1 MTLDSAP
8 PRSSLWLR
16 VLAAVVL
23 IPVTLASV
31 YLGGWVLAAWV
42 GLAGLAMSMEWVQIV
57 HHERFGWRFGLHA
70 LAIMSAL
77 ALTAAERPNLG
88 WTAILFCALAG
99 AVAAQAREERAI
111 WMILG
116 IVYIATPCL
125 AFVWIRELRP
135 LGLES
140 IAWLLAVVWTTD
152 SVAFAVGSLAG
163 GPKLAPL
170 VSPKKTWAGAIAGIA
185 SAALISGLFALLS
198 GSPSTAWVVAAGV
211 VLSLL
216 TQMGDLAESQ
226 LKRTFGVKDMS
237 DLIPGHG
244 GALDRLDG
252 LIFATL
258 GLAACVLVTG
268 LTPLA
273 WTYQL

>member
-1 MTLDSAP
+1 MTLDNAP
-8 PRSSLWLR
+8 PRSTLWLR
-16 VLAAVVL
+16 LLAAAVL
-23 IPVTLASV
+23 IPVTLASAF
-31 YLGGWVLAAWV
+31 LGGWVLAAWI
-42 GLAGLAMSMEWVQIV
+42 GLAGLAMSVEWVQIV
-57 HHERFGWRFGLHA
+57 HRERFGWRFALHA
-70 LAIMSAL
+70 LAIMSSLAHAAL
-77 ALTAAERPNLG
+77 GRPDLG
-88 WTAILFCALAG
+88 WSAILLCALMG

-125 AFVWIRELRP
+125 AFFWMRGLYP

-140 IAWLLAVVWTTD
+140 AIWLLAVVWTTD
-152 SVAFAVGSLAG
+152 SVAYAVGSYAG

-170 VSPKKTWAGAIAGIA
+170 VSPKKTWAGAVAGVVC
-185 SAALISGLFALLS
+185 AAVVSVLFAFIAKS
-198 GSPSTAWVVAAGV
+198 ASVPSVVAAGV
-211 VLSLL
+211 ALSLL
-216 TQMGDLAESQ
+216 TQMGDLAESL

-252 LIFATL
+252 LLFATM
-258 GLAACVLVTG
+258 GLAALVLLTG

-273 WTYQL
+273 WAAR

>member
-1 MTLDSAP
+1 VTLDSAP
-8 PRSSLWLR
+8 ARSTLWLR
-16 VLAAVVL
+16 LLAAIVL
-23 IPVTLASV
+23 IPVTLTSV
-31 YLGGWVLAAWV
+31 FLGGWTLAAWV
-42 GLAGLAMSMEWVQIV
+42 GLAGLAMSVEWVQIV
-57 HHERFGWRFGLHA
+57 HHERFGWRFALHA
-70 LAIMSAL
+70 LAIMSSL
-77 ALTAAERPNLG
+77 GFAAMERPDLG
-88 WTAILFCALAG
+88 WTAILICALIG
-99 AVAAQAREERAI
+99 AVATQAREERAI

-116 IVYIATPCL
+116 IVYVASPCL
-125 AFVWIRELRP
+125 AFVWMRDLRP

-140 IAWLLAVVWTTD
+140 AIWLLAVVWTTD
-152 SVAFAVGSLAG
+152 SIAYGVGSLAG

-170 VSPKKTWAGAIAGIA
+170 VSPKKTWAGAIAGVVC
-185 SAALISGLFALLS
+185 AAFVSILFAFISGSAS
-198 GSPSTAWVVAAGV
+198 ISSVVAAGI

-216 TQMGDLAESQ
+216 AQMGDLAESQ

-273 WTYQL
+273 WVLR